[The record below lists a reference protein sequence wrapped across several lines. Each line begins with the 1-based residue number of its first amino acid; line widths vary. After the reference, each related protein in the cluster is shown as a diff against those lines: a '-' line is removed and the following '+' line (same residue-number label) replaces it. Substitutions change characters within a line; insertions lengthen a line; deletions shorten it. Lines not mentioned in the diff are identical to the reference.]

1 MTGLLARG
9 ALPTSAIAEQ
19 LDVSEASIRKAAR
32 VRQSN
37 SRHQKLLTTQTT
49 PVEWVL
55 EPEQDGLE
63 RGHIGEVGGRQDRP
77 LDHGRDRDLIQLAR
91 IDACNEHGNDG
102 RPLLLEALNRLGPAV
117 VRGVVRDPEDPMSR
131 TVVARQLDVLLT
143 ELALNTRQIRD
154 REATR

>member
-1 MTGLLARG
+1 M
-9 ALPTSAIAEQ
+9 
-19 LDVSEASIRKAAR
+19 
-32 VRQSN
+32 
-37 SRHQKLLTTQTT
+37 
-49 PVEWVL
+49 VL

-77 LDHGRDRDLIQLAR
+77 LDHGRDLDLIQLAR
-91 IDACNEHGNDG
+91 MDACDEHGNDG

-117 VRGVVRDPEDPMSR
+117 VRAVVRDPEDPMSR

-143 ELALNTRQIRD
+143 ELALKTRQIRE